1 MDIQRTVWF
10 IGWRPPQ
17 EGCVHLNELKKVLG
31 TYGIPFHEWGA
42 NGRKSIIELLEEI
55 NAEESVLVE
64 QGGVITRH
72 IACAAI
78 DIFYDEGA
86 YRRYLVET
94 HQIVNDMKRIRSR
107 NYSITEKKRRAEDP
121 LLCAHRALSEE
132 LGIRGSL
139 DFVRAEPII
148 ETNLSRSFFGRR
160 MPSIRSS
167 CHCPRSGMIRGAIS
181 IRAKLPKRSR
191 ISSGD
196 EIVLM
201 RKPGIQPGFSF
212 MYL

>member
-148 ETNLSRSFFGRR
+148 ETNLSRSFFGLETTYAIY
-160 MPSIRSS
+160 PFELSLPEKWYD
-167 CHCPRSGMIRGAIS
+167 PRGYIDTSEA
-181 IRAKLPKRSR
+181 PK
-191 ISSGD
+191 
-196 EIVLM
+196 EITYFKW
-201 RKPGIQPGFSF
+201 R
-212 MYL
+212 